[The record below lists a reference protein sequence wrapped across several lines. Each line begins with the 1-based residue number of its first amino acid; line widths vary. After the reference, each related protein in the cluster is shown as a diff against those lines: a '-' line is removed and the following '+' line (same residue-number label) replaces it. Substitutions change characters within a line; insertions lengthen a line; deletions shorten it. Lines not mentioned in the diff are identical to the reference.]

1 MVVWCDKIV
10 GMIGFFEKECY
21 KFKIVELKRMYVFF
35 EYRGKGVV
43 MKLFERV
50 VYYVRIYYYDRI
62 FLDMISVYKDVYWF
76 YKKYGF

>member
-10 GMIGFFEKECY
+10 GMIGFFEKESY

-50 VYYVRIYYYDRI
+50 VYYERIYYYDRI

>member
-10 GMIGFFEKECY
+10 GMIGFFEKESC
-21 KFKIVELKRMYVFF
+21 KFKIVELKRLYVFV